1 MNIDTLMN
9 PPADFCDA
17 VHWNAQGLVPAV
29 AQDAHSGRVLMV
41 AWMDAEALRLTA
53 REGRAVYYSRSR
65 QRLWRKGEQS
75 GHVQLVRAIRLDCDR
90 DVVLLSV
97 EQIGGIACHTGRE
110 SCFFLQLGDTG
121 WSEVDAVLKPPA
133 EIYGSGH
140 E

>member
-1 MNIDTLMN
+1 MNSNTLMN
-9 PPADFCDA
+9 PPSDFCDT
-17 VHWNAQGLVPAV
+17 VHWNAQGLVPVV
-29 AQDAHSGRVLMV
+29 AQDAQSGRVLMV

-75 GHVQLVRAIRLDCDR
+75 GHVQLVRAIRLDCDH

-133 EIYGSGH
+133 QIYGSGH

>member
-1 MNIDTLMN
+1 MNSDTLMN
-9 PPADFCDA
+9 PPSDFCDT
-17 VHWNAQGLVPAV
+17 VCWNAQGLVPVV
-29 AQDAHSGRVLMV
+29 AQDAQSGRVLMV

-97 EQIGGIACHTGRE
+97 EQVGGIACHTGRE

-133 EIYGSGH
+133 QIYGSGH

>member
-9 PPADFCDA
+9 PPADFCDT
-17 VHWNAQGLVPAV
+17 VRWNAQGLVPAV

-75 GHVQLVRAIRLDCDR
+75 GHLQLVHAIRLDCDR

-110 SCFFLQLGDTG
+110 SCFFLQLGDSG
-121 WSEVDAVLKPPA
+121 WSEVDAVLKPPS
-133 EIYGSGH
+133 EVYGSGH

>member
-1 MNIDTLMN
+1 MNSDTPMN
-9 PPADFCDA
+9 PPSDFCDT
-17 VHWNAQGLVPAV
+17 VRWNAQGLVPAV
-29 AQDAHSGRVLMV
+29 AQDAQSGRVLMV

-65 QRLWRKGEQS
+65 QRLWHKGEQS
-75 GHVQLVRAIRLDCDR
+75 GHVQLVRTIRLDCDR
-90 DVVLLSV
+90 DVVLLGV

-121 WSEVDAVLKPPA
+121 WSEIDTVLKPP
-133 EIYGSGH
+133 EQIYGSGH